1 MNSQDRV
8 VAQSV
13 ERVEPVVPILR
24 RDIINVV
31 LVGLGTGL
39 AINLLYYLLQKFVF
53 GAVMCRDISV
63 NDCSDAPKY
72 AMIVSMVIGS
82 LGGLIAL
89 VQIRIYRP
97 LLAVL
102 AVAVSLWG
110 FNVLLAGIDT
120 WLGIALLSLLFGAAY
135 LLFVWIARIRSF
147 ILAVITSIV
156 VMVIIRLVLVG

>member
-1 MNSQDRV
+1 
-8 VAQSV
+8 
-13 ERVEPVVPILR
+13 
-24 RDIINVV
+24 
-31 LVGLGTGL
+31 
-39 AINLLYYLLQKFVF
+39 
-53 GAVMCRDISV
+53 V